1 MSKHKNKGQAL
12 VEFVIILPIFIFM
25 IFVVI
30 DIGKI
35 LTAKTML
42 ESELDDVILE
52 YQNVKNTEDTLKNL
66 ELNNQNITLKV
77 SLKDQKYTE
86 YTLEKQMD
94 IITPGLN
101 IILGNPAIAKAKRV
115 VNNE

>member
-1 MSKHKNKGQAL
+1 MSKQKNKGQAL

-52 YQNVKNTEDTLKNL
+52 YQNVKNAEDTLKNL

-101 IILGNPAIAKAKRV
+101 IILGNPAIIKAKRV